1 MPHDLIRT
9 CLSIQI
15 LQLIEGRNLAEEQ
28 PSIKPAISL
37 WGGLALTT
45 LVNRN
50 KLDLQVLATGN
61 IERTRQQ
68 WDSKVWKAQGEG
80 LMRAQEQA
88 EVIRQQELWVGYSYV
103 VDKNREKWEESQK
116 KVRQVRTNTKIR
128 LYMSQINH
136 IALEKKKSKNSSS
149 RGSQSCL
156 WSSSSDRK
164 AWSECGLWICQLRD
178 R

>member
-61 IERTRQQ
+61 IKRTRQQ

-136 IALEKKKSKNSSS
+136 IALEKKNP
-149 RGSQSCL
+149 RIPALEVPRAVFDPVPVIVRPGQSVV
-156 WSSSSDRK
+156 SGYVS
-164 AWSECGLWICQLRD
+164 
-178 R
+178 

>member
-1 MPHDLIRT
+1 MPRDLILTR
-9 CLSIQI
+9 LSTQI

-61 IERTRQQ
+61 IKRTRQQ
-68 WDSKVWKAQGEG
+68 WDSKVWKAQEEG

-88 EVIRQQELWVGYSYV
+88 EVN
-103 VDKNREKWEESQK
+103 KNYE
-116 KVRQVRTNTKIR
+116 
-128 LYMSQINH
+128 
-136 IALEKKKSKNSSS
+136 
-149 RGSQSCL
+149 
-156 WSSSSDRK
+156 
-164 AWSECGLWICQLRD
+164 
-178 R
+178 